1 MSSESILKNLCS
13 QLGVVSSSVMDDCHV
28 LDIRVALNEHGKA
41 EVQIPNT
48 LLSDDYVVR
57 GRLVK
62 EIEDSFNN
70 RQIAIQKIPQEQKRS
85 ILSYP
90 FFVRTLVLSL
100 IRVLGEA
107 EQRNHESDRNFLH
120 NARWLLVPV
129 KTRDENWHPADL
141 RTLYSN
147 QWTAEEIIQFMKSK
161 PVKYI
166 MYHNIQLIRCLDL
179 DNKIY
184 EFLKCHTQLDT

>member
-1 MSSESILKNLCS
+1 MSSESVLKNLCS
-13 QLGVVSSSVMDDCHV
+13 QLGVVSSSMMDDCHV

-48 LLSDDYVVR
+48 LLSDDYVAR
-57 GRLVK
+57 GRLCK

-70 RQIAIQKIPQEQKRS
+70 EQVAIQKIPQEKER
-85 ILSYP
+85 IVFSYP
-90 FFVRTLVLSL
+90 FFVRPLVLSL

-141 RTLYSN
+141 RTLYSS

-166 MYHNIQLIRCLDL
+166 MYHNAQIIRCLDL
-179 DNKIY
+179 DNNDFFYRKA
-184 EFLKCHTQLDT
+184 ESS

>member
-1 MSSESILKNLCS
+1 MSSESVLKNLCS
-13 QLGVVSSSVMDDCHV
+13 QLGVVSSSMMDACHV
-28 LDIRVALNEHGKA
+28 LDIRVALDEHGKA

-48 LLSDDYVVR
+48 LLSDDYVAR
-57 GRLVK
+57 GRLCK

-70 RQIAIQKIPQEQKRS
+70 EQVAIQKIPQEKER
-85 ILSYP
+85 IVFSYP

-100 IRVLGEA
+100 VRVL
-107 EQRNHESDRNFLH
+107 NNESDRNFLH

-166 MYHNIQLIRCLDL
+166 MYHNTQVIRCLDL
-179 DNKIY
+179 DNKV
-184 EFLKCHTQLDT
+184 FVFSR